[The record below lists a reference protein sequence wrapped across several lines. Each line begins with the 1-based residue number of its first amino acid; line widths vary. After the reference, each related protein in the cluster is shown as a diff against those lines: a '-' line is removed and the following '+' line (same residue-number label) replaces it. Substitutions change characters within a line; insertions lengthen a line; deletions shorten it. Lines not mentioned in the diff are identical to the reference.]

1 MAGTSLFLPRASSP
15 SPARLRPSNGAAVR
29 SDPHPHAWRGLQE
42 RYHLT
47 GAECRVALL
56 LAGGLGATELS
67 TRLGV
72 SRNTVKTQIQAVYQK
87 LGVHRQLQLISV
99 LAGSH
104 VWESSLPLPSAVAAL
119 FSLPLSPAAQLFPPA
134 GTKNPFFVPS
144 LEPPFQLRARVAL
157 PPRRPC

>member
-1 MAGTSLFLPRASSP
+1 MASAIPFKPAPPASSSASARICP
-15 SPARLRPSNGAAVR
+15 GDGPADGSHRE
-29 SDPHPHAWRGLQE
+29 AWCELQE

-56 LAGGLGATELS
+56 LAGGLGAAELS

-99 LAGSH
+99 LAGSR
-104 VWESSLPLPSAVAAL
+104 VWESSLPTPAAVAAPVRPEL
-119 FSLPLSPAAQLFPPA
+119 AVMRLSRPA
-134 GTKNPFFVPS
+134 GADNPFFVPS

>member
-1 MAGTSLFLPRASSP
+1 MASTSLFLLRASSP

-29 SDPHPHAWRGLQE
+29 SDPHAWRGLQE

-99 LAGSH
+99 LAGSR
-104 VWESSLPLPSAVAAL
+104 VWESSLPTPAAVAAPVRPEL
-119 FSLPLSPAAQLFPPA
+119 AVMRLSRPA
-134 GTKNPFFVPS
+134 GADNPFFVPS